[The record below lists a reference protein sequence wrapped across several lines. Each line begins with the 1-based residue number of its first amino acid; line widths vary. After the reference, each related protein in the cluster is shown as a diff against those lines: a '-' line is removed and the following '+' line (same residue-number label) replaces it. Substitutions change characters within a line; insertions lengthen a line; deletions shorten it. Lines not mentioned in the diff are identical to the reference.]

1 MEALNGTGYGYDYP
15 ATTQVVTSDDGST
28 DPSDQV
34 ANTAAPETEYPA
46 EEANQLA
53 NTGAQEPAADAKFLP
68 LGVFSIAP
76 QGTDEASGLVQLA
89 VSKEGVLRG
98 TFVDAEDKDHTI
110 SGAVDKKTGR
120 MAWTVA
126 PNTKT
131 VYHTTL
137 QELTKESGP
146 SPLLVSSEHGQA
158 KWTIAHY
165 TKEDEAEE
173 AEDKSDDVK
182 DGDNTEETSED
193 NAEESEEARPTPQFK
208 TGAREMHVPARLN
221 SAATK

>member
-1 MEALNGTGYGYDYP
+1 MEALGGTGYGYDYP
-15 ATTQVVTSDDGST
+15 TTTQVVTSDNDST
-28 DPSDQV
+28 EPTNQV
-34 ANTAAPETEYPA
+34 ADTAAPETEYPA

-53 NTGAQEPAADAKFLP
+53 NSGAQEPGTDAKFLP
-68 LGVFSIAP
+68 LGVYSIAP

-110 SGAVDKKTGR
+110 TGAVDKKTGR

-146 SPLLVSSEHGQA
+146 SPLLVSTEHGQA

-165 TKEDEAEE
+165 TKDDEADNS
-173 AEDKSDDVK
+173 EDKSDDAK
-182 DGDNTEETSED
+182 DVDNAEENSEDNTEET
-193 NAEESEEARPTPQFK
+193 EETQPTPQFK
-208 TGAREMHVPARLN
+208 TGARETHVPAPPVPG
-221 SAATK
+221 ATK